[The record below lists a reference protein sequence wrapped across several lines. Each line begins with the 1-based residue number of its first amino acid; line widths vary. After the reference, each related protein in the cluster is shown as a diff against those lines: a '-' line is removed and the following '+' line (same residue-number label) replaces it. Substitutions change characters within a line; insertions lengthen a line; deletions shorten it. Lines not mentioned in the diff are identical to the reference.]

1 MCPTKPRLRRKA
13 AFSVWSS
20 YTWQHPAIH
29 HADELDPH
37 KDQSAVFKSSFGQLV
52 WLCACVS
59 WSSCIMTT
67 WSTGLSRFPLWR
79 RQNGKR
85 EDPGD
90 EVGIV
95 AFIMTILS

>member
-1 MCPTKPRLRRKA
+1 
-13 AFSVWSS
+13 
-20 YTWQHPAIH
+20 
-29 HADELDPH
+29 
-37 KDQSAVFKSSFGQLV
+37 
-52 WLCACVS
+52 
-59 WSSCIMTT
+59 MTT